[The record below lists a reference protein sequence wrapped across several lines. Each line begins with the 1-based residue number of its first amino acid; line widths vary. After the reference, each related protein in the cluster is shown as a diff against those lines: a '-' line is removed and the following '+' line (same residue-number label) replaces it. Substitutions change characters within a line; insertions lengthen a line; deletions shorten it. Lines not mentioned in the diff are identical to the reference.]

1 MRKLVIAMMLSATT
15 ACCHSPAMGPGAEE
29 PHQGA
34 VVRAFYG
41 NPWEQHPRWGF
52 GSGGPG
58 GEPRAEHL
66 EGRHRGEMMGKEM
79 ETYLYPPPL
88 VMNFGR
94 EAGVTEDQ
102 MTKIRQDFFDT
113 QSRVADLEPK
123 LEKAHIEV
131 QRLLASGQF
140 DQAKILAQVD
150 EASKAQAEIK
160 QQRFA
165 MLLRIRGL
173 LSADQRQKLDAF
185 ESLDMALMNGQTK
198 GMDHLQGGRRMRD
211 RNSDT
216 ATVVMWRR
224 LLRFCP
230 DVIVARQPS
239 TNVLGWRVVR
249 SL

>member
-1 MRKLVIAMMLSATT
+1 
-15 ACCHSPAMGPGAEE
+15 
-29 PHQGA
+29 
-34 VVRAFYG
+34 
-41 NPWEQHPRWGF
+41 
-52 GSGGPG
+52 
-58 GEPRAEHL
+58 
-66 EGRHRGEMMGKEM
+66 MMGRAI

-131 QRLLASGQF
+131 QRLLASGQL
-140 DQAKILAQVD
+140 DQAKIMAQMD

-173 LSADQRQKLDAF
+173 LSADQRQKLDDLKRRHDVH
-185 ESLDMALMNGQTK
+185 EGPGETY
-198 GMDHLQGGRRMRD
+198 GPPPGRE
-211 RNSDT
+211 
-216 ATVVMWRR
+216 
-224 LLRFCP
+224 P
-230 DVIVARQPS
+230 HARP
-239 TNVLGWRVVR
+239 
-249 SL
+249 

>member
-15 ACCHSPAMGPGAEE
+15 ACCHCHKPWDKSHEE

-185 ESLDMALMNGQTK
+185 KHRHGAHERPDEGH
-198 GMDHLQGGRRMRD
+198 GPPPGR
-211 RNSDT
+211 
-216 ATVVMWRR
+216 A
-224 LLRFCP
+224 P
-230 DVIVARQPS
+230 HARP
-239 TNVLGWRVVR
+239 
-249 SL
+249 